1 MKKYVLSKCDD
12 SAFFFQIEENEM
24 DNADGKSYF
33 FYRGEKKKLSIRHE
47 RIFGLL
53 ISGRSFTREELFADL
68 VEQGLYDEEENS
80 VENVSDVIGRM
91 KKYLPD
97 GMLQVNPYRLSW
109 DIKSVRGMFT
119 NDAINMIHEAI
130 TDSITSL
137 YDAIDE
143 LAGKEF

>member
-1 MKKYVLSKCDD
+1 M
-12 SAFFFQIEENEM
+12 
-24 DNADGKSYF
+24 
-33 FYRGEKKKLSIRHE
+33 SIRHE

-109 DIKSVRGMFT
+109 DIKPVRGMFT